1 VTEDVRL
8 AQARMLLAVKRWPDA
23 GRVLADVLAEH
34 PESTAA
40 WCLLAL
46 CHAGSRLLYD
56 ALNAAQH
63 AVACD
68 PTDEWALRVLAY
80 RLRALDRTDE
90 AIEAARRAMALA
102 PDEWR
107 THTAYAEM
115 LADRP
120 TPANQV
126 SARAAIDR
134 ASELAPNQVTV
145 HLVDGNIASGSGDYA
160 RSQRAWRR
168 ALEIDP
174 TNDAALH
181 NVALDDLD
189 RGRHVAAMRGFGSAA
204 ALAPDDDDHPEHVGL
219 AADAVLWRLARR
231 CALIAVAF
239 GVAMAPDT
247 AAYIWRGPIATIT
260 LLAMAVVGFR
270 TVRRL
275 PAGARRVLVGRRDR
289 EDTKTALGVI
299 AIQPAFVAVI
309 GYAPWLLD
317 TATTTSAQLLVLVA
331 FLLVAVSW
339 FAAAASILSERRR
352 PGVVRLRRLLRHR
365 RGRQVHDGE

>member
-1 VTEDVRL
+1 MTEDVRL
-8 AQARMLLAVKRWPDA
+8 AHARMLLEVKRWPDA
-23 GRVLADVLAEH
+23 GRVLAEVLAEH

-46 CHAGSRLLYD
+46 SHAGSRLLYD

-68 PTDEWALRVLAY
+68 PNDEWALRVLAY

-90 AIEAARRAMALA
+90 AIEAARRAVALA

-107 THTAYAEM
+107 AHTAYAEM
-115 LADRP
+115 LTDRP
-120 TPANQV
+120 TPANQA

-134 ASELAPNQVTV
+134 ALELAPNEVNV
-145 HLVDGNIASGSGDYA
+145 HLLDGNIASGSGDYA

-219 AADAVLWRLARR
+219 AVDAALWRLARR

-247 AAYIWRGPIATIT
+247 AAYVWRGPIAITT
-260 LLAMAVVGFR
+260 LLAMAVIGFR
-270 TVRRL
+270 TLRKL
-275 PAGARRVLVGRRDR
+275 PPGARRVMVGRRDR
-289 EDTKTALGVI
+289 EDTKIALGVI
-299 AIQPAFVAVI
+299 AIQAAFVALI
-309 GYAPWLLD
+309 GYGQALF
-317 TATTTSAQLLVLVA
+317 AVTSTRVQLAVLSA
-331 FLLVAVSW
+331 LLLVAVSW

-365 RGRQVHDGE
+365 RGRQAHDGE